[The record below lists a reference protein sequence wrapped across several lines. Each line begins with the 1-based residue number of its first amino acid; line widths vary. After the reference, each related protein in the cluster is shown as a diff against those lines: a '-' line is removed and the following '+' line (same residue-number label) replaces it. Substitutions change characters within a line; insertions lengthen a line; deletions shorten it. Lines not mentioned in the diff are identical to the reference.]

1 MSKNLVWK
9 LLRHHIS
16 IPQFA
21 GFVLANLIGMTIVL
35 LGFQFYRDVV
45 PVLTADDGLLQSDY
59 VIVSKKVGTGQML
72 SQRSLNFSESEIE
85 ELASQPFASGVGRFT
100 SAEFKV
106 DASMSIDGKQVLHS
120 ELPIESVDLL
130 QRDLFAGFAESDS
143 IIPIVLPRSYIA
155 MYNFGFAQGRS
166 LPKVSEGL
174 IGMIDF
180 DLLLRGNGRQ
190 ESYKGK
196 VVAFTSRLNSILVPQ
211 SFMESANRRFAPD
224 ATAAPTRLIMTT
236 GDLAKENV
244 SQFMEDHG
252 YEVEDDRLN
261 TEKTTFFLRLM
272 ISVVMAI
279 GFVISLL
286 SFYILMLSI
295 YLLVEKNSE
304 KMQNLLLIGYRP
316 SEVARPYQL
325 LTVGL
330 NVCVLALALLVV
342 FLLRRYYMGMVQALF
357 PTASQATMLPAV
369 GLGLLLLLLVS
380 LLNIWVIR
388 RKIVRIWHGKERM

>member
-1 MSKNLVWK
+1 
-9 LLRHHIS
+9 
-16 IPQFA
+16 
-21 GFVLANLIGMTIVL
+21 
-35 LGFQFYRDVV
+35 
-45 PVLTADDGLLQSDY
+45 
-59 VIVSKKVGTGQML
+59 
-72 SQRSLNFSESEIE
+72 
-85 ELASQPFASGVGRFT
+85 
-100 SAEFKV
+100 
-106 DASMSIDGKQVLHS
+106 MSIDGKQVLHS

-130 QRDLFAGFAESDS
+130 QRDLFADYAESDS

-180 DLLLRGNGRQ
+180 DLVLRGNGRQ

-211 SFMESANRRFAPD
+211 PFMESANRRFAPD
-224 ATAAPTRLIMTT
+224 ATPAPTRLIMTT

-380 LLNIWVIR
+380 LLNMWVIR